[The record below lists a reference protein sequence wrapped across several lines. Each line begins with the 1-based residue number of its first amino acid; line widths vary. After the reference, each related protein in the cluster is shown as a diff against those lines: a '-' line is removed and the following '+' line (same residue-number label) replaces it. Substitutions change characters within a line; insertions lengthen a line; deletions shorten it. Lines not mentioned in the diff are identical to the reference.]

1 MVNSKVANLIIKIKN
16 AGLARQE
23 TTVVPY
29 SKFSE
34 AILKVLQ
41 EKGFITSFSK
51 DSKGK
56 KIVKD
61 MEIVLAYENGQP
73 KITEAKLM
81 SKLSKRIYGGSSD
94 IKPVKN
100 NYGLLVVS
108 TSKGVLSG
116 DDAKKAKVGG
126 ELLFKV
132 W

>member
-1 MVNSKVANLIIKIKN
+1 
-16 AGLARQE
+16 
-23 TTVVPY
+23 
-29 SKFSE
+29 
-34 AILKVLQ
+34 
-41 EKGFITSFSK
+41 
-51 DSKGK
+51 
-56 KIVKD
+56 
-61 MEIVLAYENGQP
+61 MEVVLAYEDGQP

>member
-16 AGLARQE
+16 AGLAGKE
-23 TTVVPY
+23 FTTVPY

-34 AILKVLQ
+34 AILQVLQ
-41 EKGFITSFSK
+41 EKGFIVSFSK
-51 DSKGK
+51 ENK
-56 KIVKD
+56 KIIK
-61 MEIVLAYENGQP
+61 EIKVVLAYEEGTP

-81 SKLSKRIYGGSSD
+81 SKLSRRVYGATTD

-126 ELLFKV
+126 ELLFKI

>member
-16 AGLARQE
+16 AGLAGKE
-23 TTVVPY
+23 STTVPY

-34 AILKVLQ
+34 AILQVLQ

-51 DSKGK
+51 ENK
-56 KIVKD
+56 KIIK
-61 MEIVLAYENGQP
+61 EIKVVLAYEEGSP

-81 SKLSKRIYGGSSD
+81 SKLSRRIYGSTSD

-126 ELLFKV
+126 ELLFKI

>member
-16 AGLARQE
+16 AGLAGKE
-23 TTVVPY
+23 NTTVPY
-29 SKFSE
+29 SKFTE
-34 AILKVLQ
+34 AILSVLK
-41 EKGFITSFSK
+41 EKGFIISYTK
-51 DSKGK
+51 VGK
-56 KIVKD
+56 KIAKD
-61 MEIVLAYENGQP
+61 FEIVLAYDDGMP
-73 KITEAKLM
+73 KISEAKIM
-81 SKLSKRIYGGSSD
+81 SKLSRRIYGGTSD

-116 DDAKKAKVGG
+116 DDAKKQKVGG

>member
-16 AGLARQE
+16 AGKAGKE
-23 TTVVPY
+23 TTTVPY

-34 AILKVLQ
+34 AILQVLQ
-41 EKGFITSFSK
+41 EKGFITSFK
-51 DSKGK
+51 KEGK
-56 KIVKD
+56 KIIKEI
-61 MEIVLAYENGQP
+61 EIVLAYDDGAP
-73 KITEAKLM
+73 KISEAKIM

>member
-16 AGLARQE
+16 AGHAGKE
-23 TTVVPY
+23 KTTVPY

-34 AILKVLQ
+34 AILRVLQ
-41 EKGFITSFSK
+41 EKGFIVSFSK
-51 DSKGK
+51 VGK
-56 KIVKD
+56 KIIK
-61 MEIVLAYENGQP
+61 EIEVVLAYENEQP
-73 KITEAKLM
+73 KIMEVKIM
-81 SKLSKRIYGGSSD
+81 SKLSRRIYGSTLD

>member
-16 AGLARQE
+16 AGLAGAQ
-23 TTVVPY
+23 TTTVPY

-34 AILKVLQ
+34 AILQVLQ
-41 EKGFITSFSK
+41 EKGFITSFKK
-51 DSKGK
+51 DGK
-56 KIVKD
+56 KIIKEI
-61 MEIVLAYENGQP
+61 EIVLAYDEEGTP
-73 KITEAKLM
+73 KITEAKIM
-81 SKLSKRIYGGSSD
+81 SKLSRRIYGGSAD